1 LKSILTGIIV
11 IFFIIVVIFIFSF
24 VYRVFISPPVV
35 AELDLASK
43 QKISRGVIQVEILNS
58 TKQSGLANKF
68 MNYLRIRNFDVVKIG
83 NHSEETMKSTII
95 DRLGDYNSAKKVA
108 YALGISDSLISTS
121 IDSSLF
127 LRCTII
133 IGNDYN
139 RLKPY
144 K

>member
-1 LKSILTGIIV
+1 MKSILTGVVI
-11 IFFIIVVIFIFSF
+11 IFFIIVAIFLFSF

-35 AELDLASK
+35 AELEFNRN
-43 QKISRGVIQVEILNS
+43 QKNSREVIQVEILNS
-58 TKQSGLANKF
+58 TKQIGLANKF

-83 NHSEETMKSTII
+83 NHPDETTKSCVI

-108 YALGISDSLISTS
+108 YALGISDSLISKS
-121 IDSSLF
+121 IDSTLF
-127 LRCTII
+127 LRCSII

-139 RLKPY
+139 KLKPL

>member
-1 LKSILTGIIV
+1 M
-11 IFFIIVVIFIFSF
+11 
-24 VYRVFISPPVV
+24 YRVVISPPVV
-35 AELDLASK
+35 AELDMASK
-43 QKISRGVIQVEILNS
+43 QKASREVIQVEILNS

-83 NHSEETMKSTII
+83 NHPEETMKSTII

-108 YALGISDSLISTS
+108 YALGISDSLISRS

-133 IGNDYN
+133 IGNDFN
-139 RLKPY
+139 KLKPY

>member
-1 LKSILTGIIV
+1 MKSILTGIIV